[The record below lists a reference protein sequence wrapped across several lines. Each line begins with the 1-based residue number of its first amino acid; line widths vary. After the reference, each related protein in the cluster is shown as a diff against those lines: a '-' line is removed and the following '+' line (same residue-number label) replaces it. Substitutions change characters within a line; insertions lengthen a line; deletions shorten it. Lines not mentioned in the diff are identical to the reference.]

1 MKSKNKKQPKPSKAW
16 SVKKTAIIAGIISFF
31 LLLPNVAQAFVLQ
44 FLQIFKKGAEMSAVA
59 IARGALAIIVQ
70 FIFNLLNWL
79 VRAGGAFFNGMLNL
93 GFKSHLDIVKAGWE
107 VTRDFSN
114 MFFILFLVI
123 IAFATI
129 LRFEKYGIKQLLP
142 KIILIALLINFSLVI
157 CSVIIDFSNVAAN
170 FFIKDINQI

>member
-79 VRAGGAFFNGMLNL
+79 VRAVMG
-93 GFKSHLDIVKAGWE
+93 
-107 VTRDFSN
+107 
-114 MFFILFLVI
+114 
-123 IAFATI
+123 
-129 LRFEKYGIKQLLP
+129 
-142 KIILIALLINFSLVI
+142 
-157 CSVIIDFSNVAAN
+157 SVF
-170 FFIKDINQI
+170 